1 VKSRTQTLFALV
13 AVVVGLAAIG
23 VRAYAALATADVL
36 DWDETY
42 YASTTATASRGLGV
56 YPFVLGYPQIPSM
69 GGIGHVVYLYV
80 LAYQIFGP
88 HLLTLRFV
96 SLAASLLAVAGMT
109 VATRRLCGG
118 GAAWVAFAIAPSL
131 LVVYGTNSI
140 RLDSFAV
147 AFVAWAFVLYVAI
160 SERPP
165 ALRRYVLLGVV
176 FALGLN
182 VHLHTAAATFA
193 IGAALLWQSF
203 RSLRRGQAPV
213 VASATPVAGFV
224 GGYAIGAL
232 LFFALSVWPSPQS
245 YVRTAAL
252 ARLSAVDSDTVLNLT
267 APMDSGKLAASF
279 LSPTELIPKEAA
291 RYRSMFLGMPWWERA
306 LWLVGVPALLL
317 FRPDPDRYR
326 ARPLLAGAVIGGG
339 IVLNSASPVYFAPL
353 VPLFV
358 PALASAITH
367 GVSRQLRV
375 DSTLVASWSAGL
387 WVIVAIAIGHTVAVR
402 AGHVASR
409 VRHDAGQSTP
419 AIVEAVRAA
428 VSHDCVLVGP
438 TGLYA
443 RYFMAY
449 PRFVGARPTEV
460 LIGSTYLDLQN
471 DPIAYWRVKQPDV
484 VFGDPDS
491 ALASYL
497 ADAGYQLIADRIWR
511 RPSLSAG
518 CTINARQ
525 AGSRRP

>member
-1 VKSRTQTLFALV
+1 VKSRTQIVFVLF

-23 VRAYAALATADVL
+23 VRGYAALATADVL

-42 YASTTATASRGLGV
+42 YASTTATAARGLGV

-69 GGIGHVVYLYV
+69 GGVGHVVYVYV
-80 LAYQIFGP
+80 LAYQVFGP

-118 GAAWVAFAIAPSL
+118 AAAWVAFAIAPSL
-131 LVVYGTNSI
+131 LTVYGTNSI

-165 ALRRYVLLGVV
+165 ALGRYVLLGIV

-193 IGAALLWQSF
+193 IGAALLWQSV
-203 RSLRRGQAPV
+203 RSAWRRQAPI
-213 VASATPVAGFV
+213 VASSTPVAGFV
-224 GGYAIGAL
+224 GGYAAGAL

-245 YVRTAAL
+245 YIRTAAL
-252 ARLSAVDSDTVLNLT
+252 ARLSAVDSDTALNLT
-267 APMDSGKLAASF
+267 APMDAGKLAASF
-279 LSPTELIPKEAA
+279 LSPIELIPKEAA
-291 RYRSMFLGMPWWERA
+291 RQRSMFLGMPWWERA
-306 LWLVGVPALLL
+306 LWLFGVPALLL

-326 ARPLLAGAVIGGG
+326 ARPLLLGALVGGG
-339 IVLNSASPVYFAPL
+339 IVLNSASPVYFAPI

-358 PALASAITH
+358 PALASAVTH
-367 GVSRQLRV
+367 GFSRQLRV
-375 DSTLVASWSAGL
+375 DAMRIASWSVAL
-387 WVIVAIAIGHTVAVR
+387 WVIVATAVGYTIAVR

-409 VRHDAGQSTP
+409 VRDDAAQSTP
-419 AIVEAVRAA
+419 AIVDAVRGAA
-428 VSHDCVLVGP
+428 SRDCVLAGP

-449 PRFVGARPTEV
+449 PRFVGARQTEV
-460 LIGSTYLDLQN
+460 LIGSTYLDLQS
-471 DPIAYWRVKQPDV
+471 DPVAYWRVKQPDV
-484 VFGDPDS
+484 VFGDPEP

-497 ADAGYQLIADRIWR
+497 AADGYQLIADKIWR

-525 AGSRRP
+525 AGSNRP